1 MIVDDGG
8 SEVVGV
14 KPTVIDTFD
23 LPAILSEEPIENDG
37 EVIKKELE
45 PKINPESTGFDGR
58 TSCDVCTVQKDPA
71 VTLPIL
77 KPVIVTMNIAAGIW
91 APLVVMII
99 NGSLV
104 FVHVPVKPCTLL
116 LPAST

>member
-1 MIVDDGG
+1 M
-8 SEVVGV
+8 GV
-14 KPTVIDTFD
+14 KPMVIDTFD
-23 LPAILSEEPIENDG
+23 LPAIRSAEPTENDG
-37 EVIKKELE
+37 EVMKKELA
-45 PKINPESTGFDGR
+45 PKINPESTRVDGR

-77 KPVIVTMNIAAGIW
+77 KPVIVTMNNAAGIW

-99 NGSLV
+99 NGELV